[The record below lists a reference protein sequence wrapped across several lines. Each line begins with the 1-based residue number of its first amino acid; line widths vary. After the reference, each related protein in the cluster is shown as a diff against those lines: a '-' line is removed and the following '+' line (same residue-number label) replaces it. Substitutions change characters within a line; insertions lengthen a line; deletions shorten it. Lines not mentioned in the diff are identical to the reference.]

1 MSKKE
6 SNEVKETLDAEQL
19 DSVLGGASLNLSNLS
34 NFQIARASNIR
45 PLDPGLLDGFQEP
58 VVRPSDGLRVVNP
71 DWVSDSISV
80 EVACVGWSKDYDD
93 PPPEPEPKDPDGGTG
108 GGGGG
113 GAPGRYEA
121 YDLEHVDLSGID
133 PFGRGGGLI
142 RR

>member
-6 SNEVKETLDAEQL
+6 NSEVKETLEEEQL
-19 DSVLGGASLNLSNLS
+19 ASVVGGAGAALSSLS
-34 NFQIARASNIR
+34 NFQLVRGGTTR
-45 PLDPGLLDGFQEP
+45 PIEGLLDGFQEP
-58 VVRPSDGLRVVNP
+58 VVRPSETLRVVNP

-80 EVACVGWSKDYDD
+80 EVLCVGWSKDYDD
-93 PPPEPEPKDPDGGTG
+93 PPPEPEPNDPDGGTG

-113 GAPGRYEA
+113 GGAPGRYEI
-121 YDLEHVDLSGID
+121 DLEGVDLGRID